1 MGDKD
6 ESAKVIFQDDG
17 MVDIL
22 VGTQS
27 NGQGHETVFAQFLSD
42 QTGIPADHIRV
53 VQGDS
58 DLIAR
63 GGGTGG
69 SRSGTVQANA
79 TLQTVAVMQKA
90 FRAFLSD
97 KLDVDAD
104 QIVFDDERFRA
115 PGSNLSPTFLE
126 VADMARAAGRE
137 DLMQH
142 SAYAVLDSRS
152 FPNGAH
158 ICEVEI
164 DPGFEDPIKIQK
176 LTVI

>member
-1 MGDKD
+1 MSGRGW
-6 ESAKVIFQDDG
+6 APGNNQNQYHTARRGV
-17 MVDIL
+17 
-22 VGTQS
+22 
-27 NGQGHETVFAQFLSD
+27 NN
-42 QTGIPADHIRV
+42 
-53 VQGDS
+53 
-58 DLIAR
+58 AR
-63 GGGTGG
+63 G
-69 SRSGTVQANA
+69 
-79 TLQTVAVMQKA
+79 LQGEPDAGRTVAVIQKA

-164 DPGFEDPIKIQK
+164 DPDTGAVEVARYSVVDDFGNLLNPMLVEGQVHGGVAQGIGQAIST
-176 LTVI
+176 L